1 MFVFAFSMIAVLC
14 TLDIIT
20 THYVISRLIGY
31 ESNEILAS
39 ILGGWF
45 YMFKY
50 FATLSVVL
58 GIAAISKNRKL
69 EIVSYATLIAFYTIV
84 VFNNMLVIFA
94 NTDLNLNLSKLFV
107 VFFTIFLIIYTFLK
121 PDLAEKASS

>member
-1 MFVFAFSMIAVLC
+1 
-14 TLDIIT
+14 
-20 THYVISRLIGY
+20 
-31 ESNEILAS
+31 
-39 ILGGWF
+39 
-45 YMFKY
+45 MFKY